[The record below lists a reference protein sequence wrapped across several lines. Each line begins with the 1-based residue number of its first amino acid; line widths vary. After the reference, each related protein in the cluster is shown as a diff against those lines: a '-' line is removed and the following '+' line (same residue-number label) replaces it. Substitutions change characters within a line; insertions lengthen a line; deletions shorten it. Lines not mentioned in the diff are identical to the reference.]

1 MRRPPDPLIPK
12 KNRIRR
18 YGRNHAQP
26 VNRDVAN
33 SGELDVGMIRT
44 QRLSTAVFELLQRL
58 QRGFHEASL
67 FLIAFEQADQI
78 TRLGQSRTQ
87 RALKCFGLL

>member
-1 MRRPPDPLIPK
+1 M
-12 KNRIRR
+12 NRE
-18 YGRNHAQP
+18 
-26 VNRDVAN
+26 VAN
-33 SGELDVGMIRT
+33 SGELDVGVIGT
-44 QRLSTAVFELLQRL
+44 PRLGADVFELLQRL

-78 TRLGQSRTQ
+78 TRLGPTRTQ

>member
-1 MRRPPDPLIPK
+1 M
-12 KNRIRR
+12 NRE
-18 YGRNHAQP
+18 
-26 VNRDVAN
+26 VAN
-33 SGELDVGMIRT
+33 SGEQDVGMIGT
-44 QRLSTAVFELLQRL
+44 PRLGTAVVKLLQRL